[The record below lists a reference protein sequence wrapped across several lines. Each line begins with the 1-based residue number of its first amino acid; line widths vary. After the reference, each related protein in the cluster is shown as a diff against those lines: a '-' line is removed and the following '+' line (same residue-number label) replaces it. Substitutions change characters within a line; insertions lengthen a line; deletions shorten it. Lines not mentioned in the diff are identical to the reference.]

1 MNEGAAYYARRK
13 IGEKKGFAYFL
24 SSLSPL
30 FILLLITAALSF
42 SLSFIISMSE
52 GIDKLLAVMGSG
64 SVRILSYPDSSLL
77 PEGAEI
83 SETKTGTALL
93 YAENGEN
100 AVMVKGIG
108 EDYLEG
114 IRKSVLDIEYSESE
128 GINPVI
134 VSSSLAS
141 SLSLNPGDRLS
152 MLLWEKEEGRA
163 RPLLVT
169 VHGVFRSVYPQLDK
183 HLVYAPIDLVDGPSS
198 FEILLPEGQDA
209 EVLVSA
215 LWKSGIPAESYRT
228 MYSSLYQNVRQSIG
242 ILSFLIILVAA
253 LAAFFSSDAAH
264 FYISRDRNDIQGM
277 RLLGI
282 GKREIIWVYMLITV
296 SYVAVAA
303 VLGMV
308 LGIIISSLSPS
319 LISFISSVSPSLL
332 DYYITSFEVV
342 IPVRELVLMLLA
354 MIAVSSISVF
364 LMLRRSRLLP

>member
-64 SVRILSYPDSSLL
+64 SVRTLSCPDSSLL
-77 PEGAEI
+77 PKGAEI
-83 SETKTGTALL
+83 SETITGTALL

-114 IRKSVLDIEYSESE
+114 IRKSVLDIEYGDE

-134 VSSSLAS
+134 VSSSLTS

-282 GKREIIWVYMLITV
+282 GRREIIGVYMLITV

-319 LISFISSVSPSLL
+319 LISFISSVSPALL

>member
-64 SVRILSYPDSSLL
+64 SVRTLSCPDSSLL

-114 IRKSVLDIEYSESE
+114 IRKSVLDIEYGDE

-253 LAAFFSSDAAH
+253 LAAFFSSDGG
-264 FYISRDRNDIQGM
+264 R
-277 RLLGI
+277 
-282 GKREIIWVYMLITV
+282 
-296 SYVAVAA
+296 
-303 VLGMV
+303 
-308 LGIIISSLSPS
+308 
-319 LISFISSVSPSLL
+319 
-332 DYYITSFEVV
+332 
-342 IPVRELVLMLLA
+342 
-354 MIAVSSISVF
+354 
-364 LMLRRSRLLP
+364 

>member
-128 GINPVI
+128 GINPRSILSMVLHRKI
-134 VSSSLAS
+134 YCFQKGRMLK
-141 SLSLNPGDRLS
+141 SLSLHY
-152 MLLWEKEEGRA
+152 GRA
-163 RPLLVT
+163 
-169 VHGVFRSVYPQLDK
+169 
-183 HLVYAPIDLVDGPSS
+183 
-198 FEILLPEGQDA
+198 
-209 EVLVSA
+209 
-215 LWKSGIPAESYRT
+215 
-228 MYSSLYQNVRQSIG
+228 
-242 ILSFLIILVAA
+242 
-253 LAAFFSSDAAH
+253 
-264 FYISRDRNDIQGM
+264 
-277 RLLGI
+277 
-282 GKREIIWVYMLITV
+282 
-296 SYVAVAA
+296 
-303 VLGMV
+303 
-308 LGIIISSLSPS
+308 
-319 LISFISSVSPSLL
+319 
-332 DYYITSFEVV
+332 
-342 IPVRELVLMLLA
+342 
-354 MIAVSSISVF
+354 VF
-364 LMLRRSRLLP
+364 LQRVTGLCIRRFTRTCVSR

>member
-64 SVRILSYPDSSLL
+64 SVRTLSCPDSSLL

-83 SETKTGTALL
+83 SETITGTALL

-114 IRKSVLDIEYSESE
+114 IRKSVLDIEYGDEE
-128 GINPVI
+128 INPVI

-282 GKREIIWVYMLITV
+282 GRREIIGVYMLITV

-319 LISFISSVSPSLL
+319 LISFISSVSPALL

>member
-64 SVRILSYPDSSLL
+64 SVRTLSYPDSKLI
-77 PEGAEI
+77 PDGAEV

-114 IRKSVLDIEYSESE
+114 IRKSVLDIEYGDE

-134 VSSSLAS
+134 VSTSLAS

-282 GKREIIWVYMLITV
+282 GRREIIGVYMLITV

-319 LISFISSVSPSLL
+319 LISFISSVSPALL

>member
-64 SVRILSYPDSSLL
+64 SVRTLSCPDSSLL

-83 SETKTGTALL
+83 SETITGTALL

-114 IRKSVLDIEYSESE
+114 IRKSVLDIEYGDE

-253 LAAFFSSDAAH
+253 LVAFFSSDAAH

-282 GKREIIWVYMLITV
+282 GRREIIGVYMLITV

-319 LISFISSVSPSLL
+319 LISFISSVSPALL